1 MARFFRNDEYCTSS
15 HDVPIFKLAKEA
27 LRARDFPL
35 EESQAVVRQFFDPKR
50 FEHLQDSSRPI
61 AYLVAPSTSGTNIL
75 PRIVAE
81 ELSAYYPGEIVQ
93 GWATPESRTR
103 NALKSSIRKLRE
115 PAQFNVIPEVV
126 DRLPANARLV
136 LVDDEVTTG
145 GSARALRHV
154 LSLHNR
160 SVDDVL
166 SLGQSELRKVNA
178 RDIDRVVEKLQDPS
192 LRPAVVGVLGGQ
204 LKHAANYIER
214 VLNDNT
220 RLEISAYFVAEY
232 ARLRE
237 LGLAYDESARGA
249 AIGPRGLEASQRQ
262 DRAGAAISAGL
273 PGESGSLRGSDDRSE
288 GRTAQCSA
296 IVAELTK
303 LREQWSAAG
312 YIERPGIVRKG
323 LDIVD
328 ELGGP
333 GRTGIPLRSAARDFL
348 EGQGSV
354 DLLTRRVAEHVA
366 ALSPGQILGS
376 GRSDSIDR

>member
-50 FEHLQDSSRPI
+50 FEHLRDSPQPI
-61 AYLVAPSTSGTNIL
+61 AYLVVPSTSGTNIL

-115 PAQFNVIPEVV
+115 PAHFNVIQEVV
-126 DRLPANARLV
+126 DRLPTNARLV

-145 GSARALRHV
+145 GSARALRHL

-237 LGLAYDESARGA
+237 LGLAYDEPARGA
-249 AIGPRGLEASQRQ
+249 AVGPRGPETAQRQ
-262 DRAGAAISAGL
+262 DRAGAAISRSQRGFLSSARC
-273 PGESGSLRGSDDRSE
+273 PG
-288 GRTAQCSA
+288 
-296 IVAELTK
+296 K
-303 LREQWSAAG
+303 WW
-312 YIERPGIVRKG
+312 RPKY
-323 LDIVD
+323 
-328 ELGGP
+328 
-333 GRTGIPLRSAARDFL
+333 ARRFIRQVHHTFDARRF
-348 EGQGSV
+348 
-354 DLLTRRVAEHVA
+354 LTRSV
-366 ALSPGQILGS
+366 G
-376 GRSDSIDR
+376 

>member
-1 MARFFRNDEYCTSS
+1 M
-15 HDVPIFKLAKEA
+15 
-27 LRARDFPL
+27 
-35 EESQAVVRQFFDPKR
+35 
-50 FEHLQDSSRPI
+50 
-61 AYLVAPSTSGTNIL
+61 
-75 PRIVAE
+75 
-81 ELSAYYPGEIVQ
+81 
-93 GWATPESRTR
+93 
-103 NALKSSIRKLRE
+103 
-115 PAQFNVIPEVV
+115 IPEVV
-126 DRLPANARLV
+126 DRPPANARLV

-145 GSARALRHV
+145 GSARALRHL

-214 VLNDNT
+214 VLNDHT

-237 LGLAYDESARGA
+237 LGLAYDEPARGA
-249 AIGPRGLEASQRQ
+249 AIGPRGLETTQRQ
-262 DRAGAAISAGL
+262 DRAGAAIPAGL
-273 PGESGSLRGSDDRSE
+273 PGESRGLRRSDDRSE

-323 LDIVD
+323 LGIVD
-328 ELGGP
+328 DLGGP

-354 DLLTRRVAEHVA
+354 DLLRRRATEHIATRA
-366 ALSPGQILGS
+366 PGQILGKDR
-376 GRSDSIDR
+376 GAGIDR

>member
-50 FEHLQDSSRPI
+50 FEHLRDSSRPI
-61 AYLVAPSTSGTNIL
+61 AYLVAPSTSGTNVL

-115 PAQFNVIPEVV
+115 PAHFNVIPEVV

-145 GSARALRHV
+145 GSARALRHL

-237 LGLAYDESARGA
+237 LGLAYDEPARGA
-249 AIGPRGLEASQRQ
+249 AIGPRGLETAQRQ
-262 DRAGAAISAGL
+262 DRAGAAIPAGL
-273 PGESGSLRGSDDRSE
+273 PGEGSGLRGGDYRAE
-288 GRTAQCSA
+288 GRSIQAFA
-296 IVAELTK
+296 IVEELTK

-323 LDIVD
+323 LGIVD

-354 DLLTRRVAEHVA
+354 DLLTRRAAEHVA
-366 ALSPGQILGS
+366 ALPVDRVLGK
-376 GRSDSIDR
+376 GRSSGLER